1 MPALK
6 KRTIN
11 PVPRT
16 DQLLFNFIS
25 MKNFLSNNKTYYSQS
40 DIKANNLDLI
50 KSTCKITSAVH

>member
-1 MPALK
+1 
-6 KRTIN
+6 
-11 PVPRT
+11 
-16 DQLLFNFIS
+16 